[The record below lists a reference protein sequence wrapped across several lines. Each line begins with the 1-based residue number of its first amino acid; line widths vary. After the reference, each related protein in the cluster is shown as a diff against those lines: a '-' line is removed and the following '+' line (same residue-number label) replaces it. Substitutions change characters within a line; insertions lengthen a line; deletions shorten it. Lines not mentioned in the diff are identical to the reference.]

1 MLWMFIIGGIVIT
14 VATMVV
20 VWVYTIEP
28 VDIDLTLDTIRR
40 IT

>member
-1 MLWMFIIGGIVIT
+1 MLWMFIIGGIVMAAG
-14 VATMVV
+14 VLFW
-20 VWVYTIEP
+20 VWVYTTDP